1 MATMHAK
8 QVQMLW
14 SSVGPQP
21 RKSLRSRPSLSI
33 EYQEAHLDWEV
44 FMTLVM
50 MSILFVVLKLMGR
63 FALRFRVR
71 MRRGLTKKQDI
82 AAMESLKLVQGMA
95 Q

>member
-1 MATMHAK
+1 
-8 QVQMLW
+8 
-14 SSVGPQP
+14 
-21 RKSLRSRPSLSI
+21 
-33 EYQEAHLDWEV
+33 
-44 FMTLVM
+44 MTLVM